1 MRIQTI
7 ANMDKVA
14 TLDSRKVA
22 EMVDKKHAHLCRDIA
37 GYIEVMGQNPNL
49 DSQDLTDPKL
59 DSLNSTNAKLRSS
72 DFFIENT
79 YVDKKGEN
87 RRRYDIT
94 KQGCEMIANKLT
106 GKKGILFTAQYV
118 NLFNEME
125 KALAPAQ
132 DSYMIADPIERAK
145 RWIEEQ
151 TERNNLLET
160 TKRQEQVILELKP
173 KADYTDDI
181 LRNKGVVAI
190 TQIAKDYGMSGKA
203 MNAKLHELGIIYRL
217 GSQWLLYSKYQSCGY
232 THSETV
238 AIKHTDGR
246 SDVKLNTKWTQK
258 GRLFLYNKL
267 KRVDILPV
275 IEQQ

>member
-1 MRIQTI
+1 MNKVLTI

-22 EMVDKKHAHLCRDIA
+22 EMVNKRHADLLRDIER
-37 GYIEVMGQNPNL
+37 YIDVM
-49 DSQDLTDPKL
+49 SK
-59 DSLNSTNAKLRSS
+59 NAKLRSS
-72 DFFIENT
+72 DLNNPKLVSSNFFIPTT
-79 YVDKKGEN
+79 YKQAGNGKEV
-87 RRRYDIT
+87 RRYDIT

-106 GKKGILFTAQYV
+106 GEKGILFTAQYV
-118 NLFNEME
+118 ALFNEME

-151 TERNNLLET
+151 QERKELLET
-160 TKRQEQVILELKP
+160 TKKQEQVILELKP

-181 LRNKGVVAI
+181 LQNKGVVAI

-203 MNAKLHELGIIYRL
+203 MNAKLHELGIIYKL
-217 GSQWLLYSKYQSCGY
+217 GEQWLLYSKYQSCGY

-267 KRVDILPV
+267 KCHGVLPM
-275 IEQQ
+275 IEMIEI

>member
-22 EMVDKKHAHLCRDIA
+22 EMVNKKHAHLCRDIDH
-37 GYIEVMGQNPNL
+37 YVEVVSEN
-49 DSQDLTDPKL
+49 PKL
-59 DSLNSTNAKLRSS
+59 DSQK
-72 DFFIENT
+72 FFIEST
-79 YVDKKGEN
+79 YKVASNNKTYK
-87 RRRYDIT
+87 RYDIT

-106 GKKGILFTAQYV
+106 GEKGILFTAQYV

-246 SDVKLNTKWTQK
+246 SDVKLNTKWTQR

-267 KRVDILPV
+267 KSVDILPV